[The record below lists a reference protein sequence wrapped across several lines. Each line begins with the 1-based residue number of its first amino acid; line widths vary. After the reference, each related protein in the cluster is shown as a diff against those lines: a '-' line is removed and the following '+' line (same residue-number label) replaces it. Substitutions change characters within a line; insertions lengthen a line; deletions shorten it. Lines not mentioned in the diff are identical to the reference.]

1 MGIGPLLQFPHPPR
15 AGPVLLILLFTPL
28 VPSSYWVL
36 RGPISSFPLV
46 RYSCLLSADVLHA
59 LLCLKAYPWCIRA
72 ERCTPCSPTPPPS
85 CSLCVKHLM
94 YINSLNDALLQSWE
108 IEIAFLILQL
118 RILRL
123 RDVKWLS
130 RVTQLAILIGNTE
143 EAAALSRRSYI
154 LPTLCLNP
162 MQALSPYPVFNLVW
176 WFPAYCPSSS
186 VNLYLEKCI
195 GW

>member
-1 MGIGPLLQFPHPPR
+1 MGIRSLLQFPHPLR
-15 AGPVLLILLFTPL
+15 AGPVPPILLFFPL

-36 RGPISSFPLV
+36 RGPLSSFPLV
-46 RYSCLLSADVLHA
+46 RSSCLLSAGVLHA
-59 LLCLKAYPWCIRA
+59 LLCLKVYPWHIRG
-72 ERCTPCSPTPPPS
+72 ERCTPAPPPPS
-85 CSLCVKHLM
+85 CSLCVKLLI
-94 YINSLNDALLQSWE
+94 YINSLNDDLLQSWE

-130 RVTQLAILIGNTE
+130 RVTQLAFLIGNME
-143 EAAALSRRSYI
+143 EATALSRRSYI
-154 LPTLCLNP
+154 PPTLGLNP
-162 MQALSPYPVFNLVW
+162 MQAFSPYPVFNLVW

-186 VNLYLEKCI
+186 VNPYLKRCI